1 MPAEARR
8 RWRRRLIR
16 LAPVAILLASV
27 LALSW
32 VWLIRDAD
40 GQANF
45 LSSAVIVGL
54 GGILLFAWVLLL
66 SGLRA
71 RTRLILLAVTVLIGA
86 LLPALLRIDGVSGD
100 LVPIIRW
107 RFAPRAEADL
117 PGNPTPSRSPDPVAS
132 TAGAGSRLEY
142 PQFLGPSRDATVK
155 GARLARDWSRSP
167 PRPLWRRKMGA
178 GWSGFAV
185 AGDAAFTQEQR
196 GELEL
201 VTCHALL
208 TGEVRWSHSDP
219 TRFETVIGGVGPRA
233 TPTVTEDRVYTLGG
247 TGLLNC
253 LERRTGA
260 RLWKQDV
267 IEENG
272 SRLNEWGMSGSPLVL
287 GRLVIVSPGGTK
299 GRSMAAYDRETGKPV
314 WTGGT
319 DRAGYSSPLHAVIQ
333 GVSQVLILNRA
344 SVAGHDAATGL
355 VLWERP
361 WPSESPSAAQPLPL
375 PGDRVLVSSGYG
387 VGCALFQIEK
397 EAEGGLAARELWKN
411 LNLKAKFA
419 NFVHKDGFVYGLDDG
434 ILVCLDVE
442 TGKRRWKAGR
452 YGHGQMILVEDL
464 LLVTAESGEVALIEP
479 VPAGHRELGRFE
491 ALEGKTWNSP
501 AFAAPYLLVRNAED
515 AACFE
520 LALE

>member
-1 MPAEARR
+1 MK
-8 RWRRRLIR
+8 RWLIR
-16 LAPVAILLASV
+16 LAPFAILLISA
-27 LALSW
+27 LALAW
-32 VWLIRDAD
+32 VRLVREAD

-45 LSSAVIVGL
+45 LLSVVIVGVA
-54 GGILLFAWVLLL
+54 GILLFAWVLLL

-71 RTRLILLAVTVLIGA
+71 RTRVKLLVVTILLAA
-86 LLPALLRIDGVSGD
+86 LLVALLRIDGVSGD

-107 RFAPRAEADL
+107 RFSPRAEAIL
-117 PGNPTPSRSPDPVAS
+117 PGIPSPPRPPDPGVS
-132 TAGAGSRLEY
+132 TAGAGARLDY

-167 PRPLWRRKMGA
+167 PRPLWRRKTGA

-196 GELEL
+196 GDLEL

-208 TGEVRWSHSDP
+208 TGDVRWSHSDP
-219 TRFETVIGGVGPRA
+219 TRYETVIGGVGPRA

-253 LERRTGA
+253 LERERGA
-260 RLWKQDV
+260 RRWARDV
-267 IEENG
+267 MKESG
-272 SRLNEWGMSGSPLVL
+272 SDVNEWGMSGSPLVL

-299 GRSMAAYDRETGKPV
+299 DRSLAAYDRETGEPV

-319 DRAGYSSPLHAVIQ
+319 ARAGYSSPLHAVIQ
-333 GVSQVLILNRA
+333 GDSQVLILNRA
-344 SVAGHDAATGL
+344 SVAGHDAATGK

-361 WPSESPSAAQPLPL
+361 WPGASPSAAQPLPL

-397 EAEGGLAARELWKN
+397 GAEAGLHARELWKN
-411 LNLKAKFA
+411 RNLKAKFA

-442 TGKRRWKAGR
+442 TGERRWKGGR